1 MRVLATRFQS
11 LRKVDEDRAGI
22 ALVPESNPTQK
33 NLVDL
38 KRRVQIQLDAAAVF
52 EHPEANRVL
61 ALKKLLLRINTYVE
75 VIKQQIVICA
85 IRSVR
90 PAQKVG
96 ACCPVHGNHG
106 CGEYQKYGETAER
119 K

>member
-1 MRVLATRFQS
+1 MLQ
-11 LRKVDEDRAGI
+11 
-22 ALVPESNPTQK
+22 
-33 NLVDL
+33 
-38 KRRVQIQLDAAAVF
+38 RRVQIQLDAPAVL
-52 EHPEANRVL
+52 EHPEADRVL
-61 ALKKLLLRINTYVE
+61 SLEKLFVRINTYIE
-75 VIKQQIVICA
+75 VIKQQVIICA

-96 ACCPVHGNHG
+96 ARCPVQRNHG